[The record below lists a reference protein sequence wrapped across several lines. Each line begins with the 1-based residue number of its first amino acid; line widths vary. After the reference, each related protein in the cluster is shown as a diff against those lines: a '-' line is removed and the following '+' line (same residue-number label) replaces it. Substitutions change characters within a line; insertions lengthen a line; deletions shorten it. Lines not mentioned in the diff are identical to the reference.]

1 MNSINTTYYNYNSTD
16 DPKINEFV
24 GYATMYLTVEQI
36 DKAIQ
41 MLAQAKVA
49 KERQNKILSSACN
62 YPMYY

>member
-1 MNSINTTYYNYNSTD
+1 MNNTNTSYYNSTD
-16 DPKINEFV
+16 NPKINEFV
-24 GYATMYLTVEQI
+24 AYATMYLSVEQI

>member
-1 MNSINTTYYNYNSTD
+1 MNNTNITYYNSINDSKT
-16 DPKINEFV
+16 NEFV
-24 GYATMYLTVEQI
+24 AYATMYLSVEQI

-41 MLAQAKVA
+41 MLAQTKVA